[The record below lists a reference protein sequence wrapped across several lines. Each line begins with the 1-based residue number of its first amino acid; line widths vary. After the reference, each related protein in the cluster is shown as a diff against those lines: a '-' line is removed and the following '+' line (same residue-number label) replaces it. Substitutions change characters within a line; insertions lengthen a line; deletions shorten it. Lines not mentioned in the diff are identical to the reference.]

1 MILFRIIQHWKVD
14 DGGCCANI
22 YSQDRGLYITAEGA
36 LRVMKQLKAENPY
49 DDGWYTVEVI
59 ETDDE
64 EEVKE

>member
-36 LRVMKQLKAENPY
+36 LRVMKQLKADNP